1 MIKIRVKFFGPF
13 RDLFGGRE
21 KVVDFS
27 PDGRLRLFL
36 EGLCNTPD
44 RERQVFAKPGELSPH
59 IVVMINGTPVPSPA
73 GLDSPLH
80 DGDTI
85 AVFPFLGGG

>member
-1 MIKIRVKFFGPF
+1 MIRIRVKFFGPF

-21 KVVDFS
+21 REVDLPS
-27 PDGRLRLFL
+27 DIRLQGLLRRLSD
-36 EGLCNTPD
+36 TPE
-44 RERQVFAKPGELSPH
+44 REKQLFADSGDVHPYV
-59 IVVMINGTPVPSPA
+59 VVMKNATPVH
-73 GLDSPLH
+73 GQDGMECLLQ